1 MVTYDFYINDYLG
14 SALTETEFR
23 RLASRA
29 EHWLDSLS
37 RRCCMVADGPDSRA
51 MAVCAVAEAMGE
63 NPGGRSV
70 QQESIGG
77 VSVRYENPRSG
88 LQRRLL
94 QAALVYLDIYRGVD

>member
-51 MAVCAVAEAMGE
+51 MAVCAVAETIELFKKQRPISQA
-63 NPGGRSV
+63 
-70 QQESIGG
+70 SIGG
-77 VSVRYENPRSG
+77 VSVRYEHG
-88 LQRRLL
+88 DGQLQQLLL
-94 QAALVYLDIYRGVD
+94 QNAGVYLDIYRGVG